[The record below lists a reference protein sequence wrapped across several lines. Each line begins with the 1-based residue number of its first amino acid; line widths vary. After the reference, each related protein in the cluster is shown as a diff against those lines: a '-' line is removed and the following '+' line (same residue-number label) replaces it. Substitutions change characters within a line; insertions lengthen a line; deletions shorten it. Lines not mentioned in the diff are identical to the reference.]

1 MKKPK
6 KYKKNNLTRRN
17 KNNLTRRKKKQ
28 KYSKRG
34 TKRIRKIIKKKTKK
48 VKRKVMMGGAGIPCH
63 VGRTDELV
71 SVRKITDST
80 LTYYHPLQR
89 CLSLLNLSIGIQ
101 PSPTSRSPLK
111 LLSFDIME
119 MIKEKLD
126 ETHFDQE
133 YLKSIIGDKEYH
145 IGEKPR
151 NYSDRL
157 QEQPPCYKLTKD
169 NLFIGNEFVIFNNY
183 SSKYYPVLLNYN
195 MEGRLR
201 FELPPGNYYFKI
213 EDIHIY
219 DTIEHRSR
227 YGGGESERKID
238 KHIEVF
244 CSIYKDGIMID
255 DSKSRFILSKEGGEI
270 YYHRIYIN
278 ILKDE
283 DDPESSDEE
292 LEGF

>member
-1 MKKPK
+1 MKKSK
-6 KYKKNNLTRRN
+6 KYK

-34 TKRIRKIIKKKTKK
+34 TKRIRKIIKTKTKK

-63 VGRTDELV
+63 LGKTDELV

-80 LTYYHPLQR
+80 LKYYHPLQR
-89 CLSLLNLSIGIQ
+89 CLSLLNLAVGIQ

-126 ETHFDQE
+126 ETLTSPEGYFDQE

-145 IGEKPR
+145 IGEKPK
-151 NYSDRL
+151 NYSDGL
-157 QEQPPCYKLTKD
+157 QEQPPCYKLTKED
-169 NLFIGNEFVIFNNY
+169 LFIGNKFKIFNNY
-183 SSKYYPVLLNYN
+183 SSTSFANLLNN
-195 MEGRLR
+195 TVGGGLG
-201 FELPPGNYYFKI
+201 FKLPPGEYYFKI

-227 YGGGESERKID
+227 HGGGESERKAST
-238 KHIEVF
+238 HIEVF
-244 CSIYKDGIMID
+244 CSIYKDKIMID
-255 DSKSRFILSKEGGEI
+255 DSKSRFILSTEGGEI

-278 ILKDE
+278 YLKDE
-283 DDPESSDEE
+283 DDSESSDEE
-292 LEGF
+292 LVGF